1 MKIRLVGQLPFVSV
15 TITQDS
21 KIAVFENVLLD
32 TGSGSS
38 VFSAHLLQ
46 HAGILPSPDAIVR
59 QMVGIG
65 GSESVVEI
73 KVSEIRTGALSLADF
88 VIESGSV
95 NYGFGFDGIVGF
107 DFLQAT
113 GAVIDLKKMEIRP
126 G

>member
-1 MKIRLVGQLPFVSV
+1 MRIRLVGQLPFVSV
-15 TITQDS
+15 TIVQDD

-46 HAGILPSPDAIVR
+46 QVGISPRPDAIVR
-59 QMVGIG
+59 QMIGVG

-73 KVSEIRTGALSLADF
+73 QVSEIRAGALSLANF

-113 GAVIDLKKMEIRP
+113 GAVIDLKEMEIRM